1 MRACVEGVRKM
12 RSRVKLEKM
21 TSVVLE
27 YKGKGE
33 GWKKLLKMFRKEE
46 IDEMEEIAGGD

>member
-1 MRACVEGVRKM
+1 MGACMEGVRKSG
-12 RSRVKLEKM
+12 SRVKLKKM

-27 YKGKGE
+27 YEEKGE